1 MTGGKKDKRVMEA
14 NCFETQIERK
24 ENGLQKGVVAMIVIA
39 FVVVALVVVYAIL
52 YQVIII
58 SHFKL
63 YAYYSGA
70 EKTLA
75 SRNGK
80 SRKELIFCL

>member
-1 MTGGKKDKRVMEA
+1 MCAEAMTGGTEDKKVMQA
-14 NCFETQIERK
+14 NCFETQIKRK

-52 YQVIII
+52 YQVIHT
-58 SHFKL
+58 SRMLL
-63 YAYYSGA
+63 YTYYLGA
-70 EKTLA
+70 EKIVA

-80 SRKELIFCL
+80 S